1 MVSGFPY
8 PTPPVARG
16 KVGRPRLSRG
26 PTARSKARQ
35 RDQDD
40 DSDFDEGDDV
50 EEGGSRA
57 QGLGFSPTTQYVL
70 HLSLISALSHLIP
83 SPWLYLA
90 IWRQIIWTTL
100 ARSDPS
106 FHSGFFSQSRCRSGS

>member
-8 PTPPVARG
+8 PTPPAVRG

-35 RDQDD
+35 RDEDD

-57 QGLGFSPTTQYVL
+57 QGLGFSPTTQYV
-70 HLSLISALSHLIP
+70 
-83 SPWLYLA
+83 
-90 IWRQIIWTTL
+90 
-100 ARSDPS
+100 
-106 FHSGFFSQSRCRSGS
+106 FHQSSIHFHHI

>member
-8 PTPPVARG
+8 STPPIRG
-16 KVGRPRLSRG
+16 KVGRPKLSRG

-35 RDQDD
+35 RDEDD
-40 DSDFDEGDDV
+40 DSDFDDGDDV

-70 HLSLISALSHLIP
+70 PPVLNAFPPPSHILSLPGDLEHSCSPLLLSYISHSALCQFL
-83 SPWLYLA
+83 L
-90 IWRQIIWTTL
+90 
-100 ARSDPS
+100 RSVANE
-106 FHSGFFSQSRCRSGS
+106 

>member
-8 PTPPVARG
+8 PTPPVRG
-16 KVGRPRLSRG
+16 KVGRPGLSRG

-35 RDQDD
+35 RDEDD
-40 DSDFDEGDDV
+40 DSDFGDGDDV

-70 HLSLISALSHLIP
+70 RLHSFVPLHLPSRGSHLWIWILP
-83 SPWLYLA
+83 LFPTLTQPQTLFRFGSLNLA
-90 IWRQIIWTTL
+90 V
-100 ARSDPS
+100 ARTN
-106 FHSGFFSQSRCRSGS
+106 R

>member
-35 RDQDD
+35 RDEDD

-57 QGLGFSPTTQYVL
+57 QGLGFSPTTQYVF
-70 HLSLISALSHLIP
+70 HLSLSHSLLHPISLFLPCDLEVDTTRLSPNL
-83 SPWLYLA
+83 SPPCV
-90 IWRQIIWTTL
+90 
-100 ARSDPS
+100 S
-106 FHSGFFSQSRCRSGS
+106 

>member
-35 RDQDD
+35 RDEDD
-40 DSDFDEGDDV
+40 DSEFDEGDDV

-70 HLSLISALSHLIP
+70 QLSFIHFHHL
-83 SPWLYLA
+83 
-90 IWRQIIWTTL
+90 
-100 ARSDPS
+100 
-106 FHSGFFSQSRCRSGS
+106 

>member
-35 RDQDD
+35 RDEDD
-40 DSDFDEGDDV
+40 DSDFDDGDDV

-57 QGLGFSPTTQYVL
+57 QGLGFSPTTQYVFYL
-70 HLSLISALSHLIP
+70 SSIHLRHLSSLFLP
-83 SPWLYLA
+83 SCLERSLLA
-90 IWRQIIWTTL
+90 TL
-100 ARSDPS
+100 AQPHLS
-106 FHSGFFSQSRCRSGS
+106 FRCKSFPLDIGR

>member
-26 PTARSKARQ
+26 PTARSAKARQ
-35 RDQDD
+35 RDEDD
-40 DSDFDEGDDV
+40 DSEFDDGDDV

-57 QGLGFSPTTQYVL
+57 QGLGISPTTQYVFHQFFTPFP
-70 HLSLISALSHLIP
+70 HL
-83 SPWLYLA
+83 
-90 IWRQIIWTTL
+90 
-100 ARSDPS
+100 
-106 FHSGFFSQSRCRSGS
+106 